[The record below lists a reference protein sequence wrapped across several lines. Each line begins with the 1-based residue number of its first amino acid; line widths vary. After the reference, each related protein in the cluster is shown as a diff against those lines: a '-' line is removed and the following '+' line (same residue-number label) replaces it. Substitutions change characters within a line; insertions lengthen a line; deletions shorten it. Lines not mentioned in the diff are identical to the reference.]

1 MKRDDFEK
9 IKQKI
14 NETKIENSSDKSILI
29 EQFESTSNSKYSGL
43 CLDNFVLND
52 TKRYSILFD
61 EIMVILKKLTKLN
74 INQKESIE
82 LFLVRLAKILSAK
95 AENELINKVN
105 SFEFNRIFYECVK
118 NRIKNFTGSYMNQ
131 TSALVAFYEQ
141 VNRLLTNFQNET
153 KSEEEN
159 DFEKNVTL
167 MLNYTNTIVSI
178 QNVSSS
184 EIKLLKG
191 ICSKIDENMNCFEMV
206 EFILFDLAI
215 IQSSLFSL
223 ASKDKKDKEKQFNSI
238 KEKQHVQSIDEILNK
253 NNQIEK
259 MMKNLD
265 KADMFVSYIK

>member
-1 MKRDDFEK
+1 M
-9 IKQKI
+9 I
-14 NETKIENSSDKSILI
+14 NYEYLS
-29 EQFESTSNSKYSGL
+29 
-43 CLDNFVLND
+43 
-52 TKRYSILFD
+52 FD

-82 LFLVRLAKILSAK
+82 LFLVRLVKILSAK

-118 NRIKNFTGSYMNQ
+118 NRIKNLTGSFINQ

-167 MLNYTNTIVSI
+167 ILNYTNTIVSI

-184 EIKLLKG
+184 EIKLLKR

-238 KEKQHVQSIDEILNK
+238 KEKVEKFEKSINLKSIKQHVQSIDEILSK

-265 KADMFVSYIK
+265 KADMFVFYIVKLVDKKIQK

>member
-1 MKRDDFEK
+1 M
-9 IKQKI
+9 I
-14 NETKIENSSDKSILI
+14 NYEYLS
-29 EQFESTSNSKYSGL
+29 
-43 CLDNFVLND
+43 
-52 TKRYSILFD
+52 FD

-118 NRIKNFTGSYMNQ
+118 NRIKNLTGSFINQ

-167 MLNYTNTIVSI
+167 ILNYTNTIVSI

-184 EIKLLKG
+184 EIKLLKR

-238 KEKQHVQSIDEILNK
+238 KEKVEKFEKSINLKSIKQHVQSIDEILSK

-265 KADMFVSYIK
+265 KADMFVFYIVKLVDKKIQK